1 MNTMALLIGM
11 VTSVVATV
19 VSLATIFKW
28 LIDARFG
35 SVEARFGSVDARF
48 GAVDSRFDAVD
59 QRLTSIEADLH
70 LIKAHL
76 IGQASSS

>member
-1 MNTMALLIGM
+1 MALLIGM

-35 SVEARFGSVDARF
+35 SVEARFG
-48 GAVDSRFDAVD
+48 AVD

>member
-35 SVEARFGSVDARF
+35 SV
-48 GAVDSRFDAVD
+48 D